1 MYLRV
6 DLYHDFFQDGKK
18 NLKNIENKAS
28 LHKVEHG
35 LFKLQFS
42 HFSMNINNIAN
53 QTHNKKW
60 EIQCT
65 LKVKSKVRGDAL
77 PKRISLGNRG
87 IKLSLYFFLFK
98 CSLKKKSQI
107 PMVFIFNFSSM
118 KCYTNTFLH
127 CYFQTHYA

>member
-6 DLYHDFFQDGKK
+6 ALYHDFFQDGKK
-18 NLKNIENKAS
+18 NLENIENKAS

-65 LKVKSKVRGDAL
+65 LKVKNKVRGDAL
-77 PKRISLGNRG
+77 PKRISLGNRSS
-87 IKLSLYFFLFK
+87 KLSLYFFLFK
-98 CSLKKKSQI
+98 CSLKKKK
-107 PMVFIFNFSSM
+107 P
-118 KCYTNTFLH
+118 NTTGF
-127 CYFQTHYA
+127 YF